1 MPLNFPPFSTPFVG
15 RKHELADIR
24 RLLSDPACRLLTLL
38 GPGGIGKTRLAVE
51 AAQHIQNQFA
61 DGVFFVPLQPLT
73 SADFL
78 VSAMAE
84 ALRLQFYPAGDPRE
98 QLLDYLRDKSLLLV
112 LDNFEHLL
120 AGADFISE
128 LLVDAPRVKALVT
141 SRERL
146 NLAEEWVLNVEG
158 LSVPASGVEIAES
171 DAAQL
176 FLQSAERA
184 QVGFQV
190 PDAQKPALIR
200 ICQLVGGMP
209 LGIELAAA
217 WVRAMSCDEIAAE
230 IERGIDILATPIRN
244 VPARHRNIRAALE
257 HSWSLLTPI
266 EQTVFKRLSVF
277 HGGFTRAAAEQV
289 TGASVWVLTA
299 LVDKSLIRVDPQG
312 RYHVQ
317 ELLRQYAQEQLEV
330 SGERDAALEAHSAY
344 YAAFLGQRWERLRSD
359 QQRQALDE
367 IDAEID
373 NIRVAWDF
381 LCQRQDSA
389 ALYRA
394 AKGLWLAYDLRCRF
408 HEMVTLFGQAVTAL
422 RPLAETPEADPRLGL
437 LLALYAW
444 PHVGIGQPQDG
455 LRLVQE
461 GLALLEAGGNTEDVL
476 LGLMALQLITEYLY
490 LPVASWRASKRTIAL
505 ARATGHGW
513 ALARAIFPL
522 VNETIWFSEQPK
534 VSPARRM
541 EILTAAKASGEE
553 ALRLA
558 EECGDYWLQA
568 SISGFLLASVYRA
581 LKQYPEALRWHRRG
595 LELFELVG
603 QSWGIG
609 AIYRLIGFIWLKLKD
624 YPATLRDY
632 KASLRIFAEN
642 GQTHEQLFNLRYI
655 SEALICQSDFQRAAE
670 LLAFVAHHPGSL
682 NPARQLSLKLLAEL
696 EAELPPEQYQAAL
709 EKWRAA
715 TLETVVADVLAENA
729 PEARQAAAAD
739 ALTEREIEVLKLMAD
754 GLTNPEIAERLVLS
768 VGTVKWYSSQ
778 ILGKLNVKNRLQAV
792 ARADELGLLA

>member
-15 RKHELADIR
+15 RKRELADIR
-24 RLLSDPACRLLTLL
+24 CLLSDPACRLLTLL
-38 GPGGIGKTRLAVE
+38 GPGGIGKTRLAIE
-51 AAQHIQNQFA
+51 AAQDIQNRFP
-61 DGVFFVPLQPLT
+61 DGVFFVPLQPLA
-73 SADFL
+73 SAEFL
-78 VSAMAE
+78 VSAVAD
-84 ALRLQFYPAGDPRE
+84 ALRLQFYPAGDPHE

-120 AGADFISE
+120 TGSDLISE
-128 LLVDAPRVKALVT
+128 ALADAPRVKALVT

-158 LSVPASGVEIAES
+158 LSVPASDSEIAGS

-184 QVGFQV
+184 QVGFRV
-190 PDAQKPALIR
+190 ADAQKPALIR

-217 WVRAMSCDEIAAE
+217 WVRALSCDEIAAE

-244 VPARHRNIRAALE
+244 VPARHRNMRAALE

-266 EQTVFKRLSVF
+266 EQNVFKRLSVF
-277 HGGFTRAAAEQV
+277 HGGFTKAAAEQV
-289 TGASVWVLTA
+289 TGASIWVLTA
-299 LVDKSLIRVDPQG
+299 LVDKSLVRVDAQG

-317 ELLRQYAQEQLEV
+317 ELLRQYAGEQLET
-330 SGERDAALEAHSAY
+330 SGEREAALQAHSAY
-344 YAAFLGQRWERLRSD
+344 YADFLGQRWQPLRSD
-359 QQRQALDE
+359 QQRRALDE

-373 NIRVAWDF
+373 NIRLAWQT
-381 LCQRQDSA
+381 LCQRKDSA

-408 HEMVTLFGQAVTAL
+408 QEMVSLFGQAVAAL
-422 RPLAETPEADPRLGL
+422 RPAAGRPEIDPVLGL
-437 LLALYAW
+437 LLVLYAW
-444 PHVGIGQPQDG
+444 PHVGIGQPEEG
-455 LRLVQE
+455 LRLVKE
-461 GLALLEAGGNTEDVL
+461 GLALLEAGDNTEDVL
-476 LGLMALQLITEYLY
+476 LGLLALQLITEYQH
-490 LPVASWRASKRTIAL
+490 LPVASWRASKRAIAL
-505 ARATGHGW
+505 ARASGHGW
-513 ALARAIFPL
+513 VLARALYPM
-522 VNETIWFSEQPK
+522 VNLTIWYSEEAE

-541 EILTAAKASGEE
+541 EILAAAKKSGEE

-568 SISGFLLASVYRA
+568 SVSGFLLASIYRV
-581 LKQYPEALRWHRRG
+581 LKNYTEALRWHHRA

-609 AIYRLIGFIWLKLKD
+609 AIYRLTALIWLRMKD
-624 YPATLRDY
+624 YPAALRDY
-632 KASLRIFAEN
+632 QASLSIFAEN
-642 GQTHEQLFNLRYI
+642 GQTHELLSVISYIGEVFIHQSRLR
-655 SEALICQSDFQRAAE
+655 EAVE

-682 NPARQLSLKLLAEL
+682 SVVREHSLEVLAEL
-696 EAELPPEQYQAAL
+696 ETKVPPEQYQAAL
-709 EKWRAA
+709 EKGRAT
-715 TLETVVADVLAENA
+715 TLETLVAEVLAENPSVSRHSA
-729 PEARQAAAAD
+729 TD
-739 ALTEREIEVLKLMAD
+739 ALTEREIEILKLMAD

-792 ARADELGLLA
+792 ARADELGLLV